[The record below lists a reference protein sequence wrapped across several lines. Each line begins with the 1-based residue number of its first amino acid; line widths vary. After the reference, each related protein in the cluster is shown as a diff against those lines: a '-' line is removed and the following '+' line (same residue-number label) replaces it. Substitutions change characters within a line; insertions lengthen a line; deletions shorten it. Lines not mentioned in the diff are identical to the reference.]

1 MPSPINRYQGCTD
14 MRNSLV
20 PTLHRLRFGI
30 KQHGEDCVSGSDVV
44 RACLPS
50 LRRHAEAMS
59 GNQDSAD
66 AYMAAMM
73 DILAIDRSPLPV
85 ASSPKVALFKLYT
98 RLYAHL
104 CNQRQPAQA
113 RMRQVLLLVLMEGFS
128 NREAA
133 EILDVSMVEVVTIL
147 RAAGCTKPESLW
159 DNAGTRGK
167 GRPVYRPIRMSS
179 LGAAC

>member
-1 MPSPINRYQGCTD
+1 
-14 MRNSLV
+14 MRNTLM
-20 PTLHRLRFGI
+20 PTFHRLRFGT
-30 KQHGEDCVSGSDVV
+30 KQCGEEGSPGSDAV

-59 GNQDSAD
+59 GTLDAAE

-73 DILAIDRSPLPV
+73 DILAIDRSALPV

-104 CNQRQPAQA
+104 CNQGQLAQA
-113 RMRQVLLLVLMEGFS
+113 RMRQILLLVLMEGFS

-133 EILDVSMVEVVTIL
+133 EVLDVSMAEVVTIL
-147 RAAGCTKPESLW
+147 KAAGCTKPESRW
-159 DNAGTRGK
+159 DNAGTHGK
-167 GRPVYRPIRMSS
+167 GRPGYRPIRMST